1 MTKMCNQCANPLI
14 GSKYYDVTCKDT
26 GNVFS
31 ANEHEDKVDK
41 LQDREKKV
49 VDEIASADEIKL
61 KKIEEI
67 KKSLRGLSAEELD
80 EELDK
85 LRAEID
91 ELKKDKEERESK
103 SASEFI
109 ASGNTSIMR
118 NDKLE
123 FVGAESLDSVY
134 TTNVLNPD
142 YSVLKYIPYS
152 STDKSG
158 DSLLIS
164 MGSR

>member
-1 MTKMCNQCANPLI
+1 
-14 GSKYYDVTCKDT
+14 
-26 GNVFS
+26 
-31 ANEHEDKVDK
+31 
-41 LQDREKKV
+41 
-49 VDEIASADEIKL
+49 
-61 KKIEEI
+61 
-67 KKSLRGLSAEELD
+67 
-80 EELDK
+80 
-85 LRAEID
+85 
-91 ELKKDKEERESK
+91 
-103 SASEFI
+103 
-109 ASGNTSIMR
+109 MR